1 MRGRFQLTSDGYR
14 AYLSAVEEAFGCSVD
29 FTQLVKYYEG
39 GAEEKERYIPS
50 KFVRAVPSVINGDP
64 NPKMISTSHVES
76 NNLSM
81 RNFMRRL
88 TRLSLGF
95 SKKLENL
102 KHAVA
107 LYFAWYNFVRAH
119 CSLRV
124 TPAMEAGITDHAW
137 SLAELI
143 A

>member
-1 MRGRFQLTSDGYR
+1 
-14 AYLSAVEEAFGCSVD
+14 VD
-29 FTQLVKYYEG
+29 FAQLVKYYEG
-39 GAEEKERYIPS
+39 GTEEKEGYIPS
-50 KFVRAVPSVINGDP
+50 KFVRAVPSVINGAP
-64 NPKMISTSHVES
+64 EPRMISTSHVER

-107 LYFAWYNFVRAH
+107 LYFAWYNFVRVH
-119 CSLRV
+119 SSLRV
-124 TPAMEAGITDHAW
+124 TPAMAAGITDHIW
-137 SLAELI
+137 SFGDLLYEESR
-143 A
+143 